1 MCDISETWFNSSVRN
16 SEFVPEG
23 YQCFR
28 QDRELKFHPEGT
40 YTQQGHGGVVLI
52 AKNNLKP
59 VEFKEGSVNAEI
71 VWCTISPH
79 DNIEVLIGVAYRPDK
94 GKWTYMNQLS
104 QSICNINNSN
114 CILLGDFNFPH
125 ITRSNWVNKTAD
137 SALSQ

>member
-1 MCDISETWFNSSVRN
+1 MCAISETWFNSSVRN

-28 QDRELKFHPEGT
+28 QDRELKFYPEGT

-52 AKNNLKP
+52 AKNSL
-59 VEFKEGSVNAEI
+59 KEGSVNAEI

-79 DNIEVLIGVAYRPDK
+79 DNIEVLIRVAYRPDK

-104 QSICNINNSN
+104 QSIFNINNSN
-114 CILLGDFNFPH
+114 C